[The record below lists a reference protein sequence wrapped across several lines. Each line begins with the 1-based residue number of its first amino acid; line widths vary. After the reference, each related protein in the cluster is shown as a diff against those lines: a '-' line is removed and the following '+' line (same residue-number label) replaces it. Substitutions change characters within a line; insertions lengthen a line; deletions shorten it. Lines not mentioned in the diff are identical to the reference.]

1 MSYIFTVI
9 FVISIVVGLF
19 FGKSEELTN
28 SIMQS
33 CQDAVSLAID
43 LAGAMA
49 FWGGIMNIAK
59 KSGLSDLFV
68 KFLSPILKLIFKGL
82 NENGKAFKAV
92 VMNIVA
98 NMLGLGNAATPLG
111 IEAVKEMTKE
121 EKSGGKITKNLATFI
136 VLNTASV
143 QLIPVTVGML
153 RQKYGSQSPFDV
165 TVCILITSL
174 FSVVTGVL
182 AVKFLYSHGG
192 KNDS

>member
-1 MSYIFTVI
+1 MSYIFTII
-9 FVISIVVGLF
+9 FVISIVVGLL

-143 QLIPVTVGML
+143 QLIPVTVGTL

-165 TVCILITSL
+165 TACILIASL

-182 AVKFLYSHGG
+182 TVKFLYSHGG